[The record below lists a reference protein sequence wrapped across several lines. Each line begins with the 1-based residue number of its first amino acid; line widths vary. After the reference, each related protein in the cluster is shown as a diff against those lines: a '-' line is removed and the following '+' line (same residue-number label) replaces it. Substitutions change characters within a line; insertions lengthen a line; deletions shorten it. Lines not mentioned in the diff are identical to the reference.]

1 MESLLPPNATPQ
13 ERALAEGM
21 TRLSAV
27 PVPVDTLWGAATCP
41 VALLPWLAWALSV
54 DEWDSTWTEAQKRGA
69 VASAIAIH
77 RRKGTRGA
85 LNRAISALGYSIRVV
100 EWWEEAPEGQPG
112 TFRVLIEID
121 DRGVDDSLIRS
132 LERIVL
138 KTKNTRSHLA
148 GITMAGRSAGH
159 VYVGAHLMSGDVV
172 TVDPWMPAS
181 VSSQGALYVGGCFA
195 LYETVTVN
203 PVVI

>member
-1 MESLLPPNATPQ
+1 MASLLPPNTTAQ
-13 ERALAEGM
+13 EQALAEGM
-21 TRLSAV
+21 ARLSTV
-27 PVPVDTLWGAATCP
+27 PVPVAYLWDAATCP
-41 VALLPWLAWALSV
+41 ASALPWLAWALSV
-54 DEWDSTWTEAQKRGA
+54 DEWDTTWSEAQKRGA

-85 LNRAISALGYSIRVV
+85 LNRALSALGYSIRVV
-100 EWWEEAPEGQPG
+100 EWWEEEPEGQPG
-112 TFRVLIEID
+112 TFRVLIEVD
-121 DRGVDDSLIRS
+121 DRGVDDALVRS

-148 GITMAGRSAGH
+148 GITMAGRSVGV
-159 VYVGAHLMSGDVV
+159 VYVGAHMMSGDVV

-181 VSSQGALYVGGCFA
+181 ISSTGVLHVGGCLA

-203 PVVI
+203 PVGI